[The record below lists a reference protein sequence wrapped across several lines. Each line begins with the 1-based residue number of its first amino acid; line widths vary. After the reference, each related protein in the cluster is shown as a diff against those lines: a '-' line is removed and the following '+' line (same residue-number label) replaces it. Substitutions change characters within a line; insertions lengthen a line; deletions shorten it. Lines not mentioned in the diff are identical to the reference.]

1 MRIKIG
7 DKLPNSELFYLDQN
21 NDVKKIDILDLC
33 KGKTIIL
40 GMPGAFTKT
49 CSALHLPGYIKN
61 YELANKKGISKI
73 VCVAVNDPNV
83 MKAWGENQNAG
94 SKIFMAGD
102 PFLKF
107 TKAIGAEV
115 DKSEKG
121 LGIRSNRYTMLVENG
136 EVKKVEEEKETATCE
151 LSSAESFLKSIS
163 VISSLS
169 SNPVLYFAS
178 NSCHVV
184 WVKLFWFSYRVSY
197 SFIGKIVVLTICSTG
212 SLK

>member
-1 MRIKIG
+1 MKLKAG
-7 DKLPNSELFYLDQN
+7 DKLPSAELFYLDQN

-33 KGKTIIL
+33 KEKTIIL

-49 CSALHLPGYIKN
+49 CSTLHLPGYIKN
-61 YELANKKGISKI
+61 YELASKKGISKI
-73 VCVAVNDPNV
+73 ICIAVNDPNV
-83 MKAWGENQNAG
+83 MKAWGENQNTG
-94 SKIFMAGD
+94 DKIFMAGD

-151 LSSAESFLKSIS
+151 LSAAENFLK
-163 VISSLS
+163 
-169 SNPVLYFAS
+169 
-178 NSCHVV
+178 
-184 WVKLFWFSYRVSY
+184 
-197 SFIGKIVVLTICSTG
+197 TI
-212 SLK
+212 